1 MHSLIAE
8 FGLQH
13 IGHPCVG
20 IYPCI
25 TVSVPIQ
32 VVHCSSLSHLPFTV
46 GGHKLKGRE
55 ISLQDLADGIIG
67 ELRQISSHKLQIGLS
82 ALKSIEGKLFI
93 SFALACL
100 VSLELR
106 YGYFLMVF
114 IPSIQHPPSM
124 ELLCPG

>member
-1 MHSLIAE
+1 M
-8 FGLQH
+8 
-13 IGHPCVG
+13 
-20 IYPCI
+20 
-25 TVSVPIQ
+25 
-32 VVHCSSLSHLPFTV
+32 
-46 GGHKLKGRE
+46 KGRE

-100 VSLELR
+100 GSLERR

-114 IPSIQHPPSM
+114 IPSLQHPPSM